1 MLPVLQPDAVAQM
14 VIAAMKEEQFLI
26 VTHQEVKDL
35 LMYRGQD
42 IEKLE
47 EHLKGVAIS
56 RRKALEKRK
65 SMPPDDNI
73 IT

>member
-1 MLPVLQPDAVAQM
+1 M

-42 IEKLE
+42 IDKLE
-47 EHLKGVAIS
+47 EHLKSVAIS
-56 RRKALEKRK
+56 RRKALEKKK
-65 SMPPDDNI
+65 SGQQKPD
-73 IT
+73 